1 MKKIIYNGK
10 RILAYHK
17 GEKMFW
23 FRIYGIGFSFR
34 NVNRWPLSF
43 GERLGYSKY
52 LRVFNYIIEFLPKEN
67 INER

>member
-1 MKKIIYNGK
+1 MKKIMYNGK
-10 RILAYHK
+10 RVLAYYK

-34 NVNRWPLSF
+34 NINRWPLLFS
-43 GERLGYSKY
+43 ERNGFRKY
-52 LRVFNYIIEFLPKEN
+52 LRIGNIVINYLPKEN